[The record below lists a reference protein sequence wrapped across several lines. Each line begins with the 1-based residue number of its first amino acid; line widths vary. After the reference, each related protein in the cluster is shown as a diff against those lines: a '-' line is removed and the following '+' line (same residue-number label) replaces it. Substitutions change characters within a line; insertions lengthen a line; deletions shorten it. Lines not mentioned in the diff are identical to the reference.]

1 MRPRDFPQVTLALA
15 LLSAGLAAQSGG
27 TTPALAQELRRQ
39 TDERLQGIA
48 RQVDGV
54 IGYTVVDLTSGDRLT
69 RLDTVPFPTASTI
82 KLTILYELF
91 KQADEGRI
99 RLDEARTLD
108 RRQAV
113 GGTGVLV
120 ELGTPSLSLGDYA
133 TLMVLVSDNTAT
145 NVLIDVVGMDAVNAR
160 MRALGLTGT
169 KLRRRMMDLE
179 AARRG
184 DENVSTPAEIAR
196 LLEVI
201 YKGEG
206 LRPASRDAVLAM
218 LKKRKSTPLTRGL
231 PPGVE
236 VANKPGELD
245 GVRVDAG
252 IVFAKERP
260 YIFAAMLAY
269 LQDDEAGE
277 QAIENASRTAYNY
290 FKRLG
295 EGSEYGRPLR
305 D

>member
-1 MRPRDFPQVTLALA
+1 MCPRDFPQVTLALA
-15 LLSAGLAAQSGG
+15 LLSAGLAAQSDG

-39 TDERLQGIA
+39 TDERLQAIA
-48 RQVDGV
+48 SQVDGV
-54 IGYTVVDLTSGDRLT
+54 IGYTIVDLTSGDRLT

-99 RLDEARTLD
+99 RLDETRTLD

-145 NVLIDVVGMDAVNAR
+145 NVLIDVVGLDAVNAR
-160 MRALGLTGT
+160 MRALGLTAT

-201 YKGEG
+201 YTGEG

-231 PPGVE
+231 SPGVE
-236 VANKPGELD
+236 VASKPGELD

-269 LQDDEAGE
+269 LQDDGVGE

-295 EGSEYGRPLR
+295 EGSEFGRPLR